1 MRLIDRAWMLM
12 ASASSLAMAA
22 PAMAQTAQ
30 PATPS
35 VSPTPPGN
43 ATDATGAVASS
54 EPTADAPQTAP
65 SAGGLEDIVVTAT
78 RRTVNLQRVTATVE
92 AVTGNTLKAFNVTS
106 VVQLPSLVSGL
117 IVTPAGGNNLYL
129 RGIGSASTGFNEAQ
143 VASYIDGLYLAN
155 PTASI
160 TSFNN
165 VERIE
170 VLKGPQGTLYGRN
183 ATGGLI
189 SVTTRDPGDKT
200 RIDGSI
206 GYANYN
212 TLTANL
218 YVSTPLTDNLA
229 INVAGF
235 HQKQADGWTTNVFN
249 GHDVQ
254 KSNETGL
261 ETKLQWKPT
270 SDLKITT
277 SFIYDYNNRDIG
289 YAYQVYPGSL
299 GTDGTPY
306 LGHYKIASRIDAS
319 APTDIYIGTLRVEQN
334 LGFATLTSLTGYQ
347 TSQANVLFQNGLPI
361 LGQVAAGQGASYNQF
376 YERNRTFSQEFT
388 LTSAPSSSSRFD
400 WVAGA
405 FYYDDHLKL
414 QLDTYNTCI
423 ANVCAPGTV
432 PNRINGLPST
442 LSGSVY
448 GDGTV
453 RFFDA
458 TRLTVGLRYT
468 DETKHLAGL
477 TTPLPGFPN
486 SVATIPGSTLAI
498 PPASGVTYPGEPY
511 TVTVNGVTTVQ
522 PGIATTLH
530 FQKLTYRVVL
540 AQDVG
545 DNIHLYASHNL
556 GFKSGAFNANSF
568 TNPPVRPELLYAT
581 EAGVKSELF
590 DRRLRVNAAYFHYTY
605 KDVQVR
611 SLVPPATTSAILEN
625 AASEHIDGV
634 DVDFNAALFEG
645 FSVNGSFEYLDAHY
659 AAFPG
664 ASLAS
669 PKLSATGV
677 LLPGATVI
685 NNYNLAGFDVPFAA
699 PVSASLGAT
708 YTLDT
713 ARGVFSL
720 SANDHYNSPYS
731 MTVDSSIRQ
740 GRHDLVDLS
749 LNWTAPNKRY
759 DVNLFVR
766 NLTSQYTYAAAVVSS
781 NFAVVPGPPRTF
793 GGSVG
798 IHL

>member
-1 MRLIDRAWMLM
+1 MSVDRKGRLL
-12 ASASSLAMAA
+12 ASAAALVIAA
-22 PAMAQTAQ
+22 PAVAQTAQ
-30 PATPS
+30 PATPP
-35 VSPTPPGN
+35 VQPATPGT
-43 ATDATGAVASS
+43 ASDATGAVASS
-54 EPTADAPQTAP
+54 EPTADAAQTTP
-65 SAGGLEDIVVTAT
+65 SAGSLEDIVVTAT

-117 IVTPAGGNNLYL
+117 VVTPAGGNNLYL

-200 RIDGSI
+200 RVDGSI

-229 INVAGF
+229 INIAGF

-254 KSNETGL
+254 KSNENGL

-270 SDLKITT
+270 SDLKITG

-306 LGHYKIASRIDAS
+306 LGKYKIASRIDAS
-319 APTDIYIGTLRVEQN
+319 APTSIYIGTLRIEQN
-334 LGFATLTSLTGYQ
+334 YGFATLTSLTGYQ

-376 YERNRTFSQEFT
+376 FERNRTFSQELT
-388 LTSAPSSSSRFD
+388 LTSTASPSSRFD

-423 ANVCAPGTV
+423 GNVCAPGTV

-448 GDGTV
+448 GDGTI
-453 RFFDA
+453 RILDA
-458 TRLTVGLRYT
+458 TRLTIGLRYT
-468 DETKHLAGL
+468 DEAKTLAGL
-477 TTPLPGFPN
+477 TTPLPGQPN
-486 SVATIPGSTLAI
+486 SVAVL
-498 PPASGVTYPGEPY
+498 PASTILYPGQPFAGY
-511 TVTVNGVTTVQ
+511 PNGIPTR
-522 PGIATTLH
+522 LH
-530 FQKLTYRVVL
+530 FDRLTYRVVL
-540 AQDVG
+540 AQDLG
-545 DNIHLYASHNL
+545 EDIHVYASHNL
-556 GFKSGAFNANSF
+556 GFKSGAFNANAF

-590 DRRLRVNAAYFHYTY
+590 DRRLRINAAYFHYTY

-625 AASEHIDGV
+625 AASEHVDGV
-634 DVDFNAALFEG
+634 DVDFSAALFKG
-645 FSVNGSFEYLDAHY
+645 FAINGSFEYLDARY

-669 PKLSATGV
+669 PKASATGV
-677 LLPGATVI
+677 LLPGATII

-708 YTLDT
+708 YTFDT
-713 ARGVFSL
+713 ARGTFSL

-731 MTVDSSIRQ
+731 MTVDGSIRQ

-749 LNWTAPNKRY
+749 LNWTAPDKRY

-766 NLTSQYTYAAAVVSS
+766 NLTDQYTYAAAVVSS
-781 NFAVVPGPPRTF
+781 NFAVVPGAPRTF
-793 GGSVG
+793 GGSLG
-798 IHL
+798 FHF